1 MSKHARETSK
11 SLPVVSKILLS
22 ALEPEKSATNN
33 AREFSDEEITDE
45 QIDKTIDQEIYE
57 DDDEEMAETEY
68 DPEEPAG
75 MLKGLQDVDAAVDER
90 MERSTLRLF
99 KGSKAVEGG
108 SDDDSDSDDDIP
120 AISTDSMV
128 PYRSRGGKMSDEN
141 QADDTAE
148 RSSWFF

>member
-57 DDDEEMAETEY
+57 DDDEEMTSFTQIRDNEDFDGCPESVSSKNIREIQVNEMIINVLDEETAHMHT
-68 DPEEPAG
+68 EE
-75 MLKGLQDVDAAVDER
+75 GLDASPKVFE
-90 MERSTLRLF
+90 T
-99 KGSKAVEGG
+99 K
-108 SDDDSDSDDDIP
+108 
-120 AISTDSMV
+120 
-128 PYRSRGGKMSDEN
+128 EN
-141 QADDTAE
+141 RVKIE
-148 RSSWFF
+148 SSNQIENIFLWFL